1 MKCEKKGNLVNRQ
14 VTVGQEDLEQ
24 INRLTR
30 REFSQEELYCFRVV
44 LCDNDVDRQMERFD
58 EETLEQLAR
67 MFVGKT
73 GICDHQPKT
82 ANQLARI
89 YQAQVEYFPGKTNL
103 LGEPYCAV
111 VAKAYM
117 VRTESNRDLI
127 LEIEAGIKKEVSV
140 GCSIRESRC
149 SICQSERTLQD
160 CGHDAMIKKFG
171 YKNIME
177 VPKLDKVVINMGV
190 GEAKDNA
197 KLLES
202 AIADME
208 KIAGQKAVVTR
219 AKNSVANFKIREG
232 MPIGCKVTLR
242 GEKMYEF
249 VDRLINLALPRVRD
263 FRGVN
268 PNAFDG
274 RGNYALGIKE
284 QLIFP
289 EIEYD
294 KIDKVRGMDVI
305 FVTTAKTDEEAR
317 ELLTQFNMPFAK

>member
-1 MKCEKKGNLVNRQ
+1 MSRLS
-14 VTVGQEDLEQ
+14 EQ
-24 INRLTR
+24 YKN
-30 REFSQEELYCFRVV
+30 
-44 LCDNDVDRQMERFD
+44 
-58 EETLEQLAR
+58 
-67 MFVGKT
+67 
-73 GICDHQPKT
+73 
-82 ANQLARI
+82 
-89 YQAQVEYFPGKTNL
+89 
-103 LGEPYCAV
+103 
-111 VAKAYM
+111 
-117 VRTESNRDLI
+117 
-127 LEIEAGIKKEVSV
+127 EIV
-140 GCSIRESRC
+140 
-149 SICQSERTLQD
+149 
-160 CGHDAMIKKFG
+160 DAMIKKFG

-190 GEAKDNA
+190 GEAKENA
-197 KLLES
+197 KLLE
-202 AIADME
+202 AAVKDME
-208 KIAGQKAVVTR
+208 TITGQKAVLTR

-249 VDRLINLALPRVRD
+249 VDRLINLSLPRVRD

-274 RGNYALGIKE
+274 RGNYALCIKE

-294 KIDKVRGMDVI
+294 KVDKVRGMDVI